1 MKALEQLE
9 RLKRM
14 NQLVKAECTGT
25 PEEFSN
31 WLGISRRQLYSD
43 IEYINDIG
51 VKISYSK
58 NRRTFY
64 YCNGHELE
72 IMVSLKVVSKEN
84 IQKINGGFFS
94 KNLKSAFFMHRTNL
108 IWT

>member
-14 NQLVKAECTGT
+14 NQLIKAESTGT
-25 PEEFSN
+25 PDEFSN

-64 YCNGHELE
+64 YCNAHELE
-72 IMVSLKVVSKEN
+72 ISVSLKVISKET
-84 IQKINGGFFS
+84 IRTIDGGFLN
-94 KNLKSAFFMHRTNL
+94 KKLLCAFFVHGTNL
-108 IWT
+108 I

>member
-1 MKALEQLE
+1 MKALEQLQ
-9 RLKRM
+9 RFKKM
-14 NQLVKAECTGT
+14 NQLIKAECTGT
-25 PEEFSN
+25 PDEFSN

-72 IMVSLKVVSKEN
+72 ISFSIKVISKEN
-84 IQKINGGFFS
+84 TQNINGGFLY
-94 KNLKSAFFMHRTNL
+94 NRLRRAFFMHGTS
-108 IWT
+108 II

>member
-1 MKALEQLE
+1 MKALDQLE

-14 NQLVKAECTGT
+14 NQLIKAECTGT
-25 PEEFSN
+25 PDEFSN
-31 WLGISRRQLYSD
+31 RLGISRRQLYSD

-58 NRRTFY
+58 NRRTFF

-72 IMVSLKVVSKEN
+72 IMVSLKVISKETTRS
-84 IQKINGGFFS
+84 INGGFLH
-94 KNLKSAFFMHRTNL
+94 KKLLCAFFVHGTTL
-108 IWT
+108 T